1 MFKSCWSAPS
11 NIAFVKYWGKK
22 GEQLPINPSV
32 SGTLNKCRSITK
44 LDVLDELPGFKL
56 KFTFDGNPSPAFESK
71 ILKKF
76 EEYYLRE
83 IPGLNQ

>member
-22 GEQLPINPSV
+22 GEQLPINPSI

-44 LDVLDELPGFKL
+44 LDVLDELSWF
-56 KFTFDGNPSPAFESK
+56 
-71 ILKKF
+71 
-76 EEYYLRE
+76 
-83 IPGLNQ
+83 